1 MSTKPSTHAEWD
13 TNGTNL
19 SPTTAGHKS
28 DGWAT
33 NEIPTS
39 AEFNHWQK
47 QVSDWTKWLYDGDVS
62 FNNLKVSGDVRW
74 LGSNTPTAYQ
84 MTGDLVSLPTS
95 ATDGY
100 HTLEIGPDALKTVT
114 TAYILHGIAHDG
126 VAGRELTLY
135 WNGEYT
141 KIRNGS
147 SSANADE
154 SIWFPGVPAD
164 SDVLLGTSSL
174 VRLQLR
180 GSSGNFEWHVVSAVN
195 VMVNKTFVIHASQAQ
210 VFPGGTNTYSSYGQI
225 VFNDTNRVHAPVVLE
240 TGSIIT
246 GVAAQVN
253 KTSDAGNTLT
263 VELLA
268 QGFSSL
274 TPTSMGTGTDA
285 TNNPGFVSIP
295 ISGTLVIPVVA
306 TEGYNVQVGQS
317 TAAASLD
324 TLLSVNVDAYVRY

>member
-126 VAGRELTLY
+126 VAGRDLF
-135 WNGEYT
+135 G
-141 KIRNGS
+141 R
-147 SSANADE
+147 
-154 SIWFPGVPAD
+154 
-164 SDVLLGTSSL
+164 
-174 VRLQLR
+174 R
-180 GSSGNFEWHVVSAVN
+180 H
-195 VMVNKTFVIHASQAQ
+195 
-210 VFPGGTNTYSSYGQI
+210 
-225 VFNDTNRVHAPVVLE
+225 
-240 TGSIIT
+240 
-246 GVAAQVN
+246 
-253 KTSDAGNTLT
+253 
-263 VELLA
+263 LLA
-268 QGFSSL
+268 AC
-274 TPTSMGTGTDA
+274 TGTESTPRSA
-285 TNNPGFVSIP
+285 TGRRVRMQTKA
-295 ISGTLVIPVVA
+295 SGSPVCPRTVTSCWA
-306 TEGYNVQVGQS
+306 LAPS
-317 TAAASLD
+317 
-324 TLLSVNVDAYVRY
+324 